1 MQIMD
6 ELDRGRVINEWT
18 KKRDSRSGKIWNHA
32 ILFGLGAE
40 SSLWNSESWLQ
51 SQCLVIRLSL

>member
-51 SQCLVIRLSL
+51 SQ